1 MAKAK
6 QIKKEIK
13 LRQAKI
19 TKQEGKLKKLAKQLK
34 KAK

>member
-19 TKQEGKLKKLAKQLK
+19 AKQEGKLKKLAKQLNK
-34 KAK
+34 TK